1 MSLRQR
7 EEIQEVPRRLT
18 GSTSAKAAAKPLQR
32 LQAEVVSLRSQLRE
46 QTKQLAFFINTGKAL
61 TSTLELDKVL
71 DIIVERANRLIPCER
86 WSLLLVD
93 EGEGRRELII
103 RLAKDG
109 RRGSAK
115 PRPIAWGQG
124 PAGWVA
130 QQAKPLLIEDRQIPL
145 PPPLRNWK
153 FPRSG
158 FRSLLA
164 VPITNKRKILGVL
177 EMINRADGRPFD
189 ATDRDL
195 LLQLMGQAAI
205 AIERSQLYRRMNE
218 LTVTDDLTKLS
229 NFRHL
234 NQTLDI
240 EIRRCVRYGSVLSLI
255 FLDLDY
261 FKVVNDRYGHLMGSR
276 VLVEVAELLIRN
288 LRDVDIISR
297 YGGDEFVVVLPE
309 TGLRTTLA
317 IAKRLHRAFHR
328 HEFLSEEGLKFN
340 LTASFGIAG
349 FPDHARNKKDLI
361 RLADQAMYEA
371 KYGGRDRICMARGRA
386 TKEQGGRVRSHPF
399 PDSPLKR
406 AVQP

>member
-1 MSLRQR
+1 
-7 EEIQEVPRRLT
+7 VPRRLT
-18 GSTSAKAAAKPLQR
+18 GSASAKAGAKPLPR
-32 LQAEVVSLRSQLRE
+32 LQAEVVSLRSQLRDKA
-46 QTKQLAFFINTGKAL
+46 KQLAFFINTGKAL

-71 DIIVERANRLIPCER
+71 DIIVERAKRLIPCER

-93 EGEGRRELII
+93 EGEGRRQLTI
-103 RLAKDG
+103 RLAQDG
-109 RRGSAK
+109 RRGSVT

-130 QQAKPLLIEDRQIPL
+130 QQAKPLLIEDRQLPL
-145 PPPLRNWK
+145 PSALRDWK
-153 FPRSG
+153 LPRAG

-164 VPITNKRKILGVL
+164 VPITNKRKTLGVL

-195 LLQLMGQAAI
+195 LLQLTGQAAI
-205 AIERSQLYRRMNE
+205 AIERSQLYQRMAE
-218 LTVTDDLTKLS
+218 LTVTDDLTKLF

-234 NQTLDI
+234 DQTLDI

-261 FKVVNDRYGHLMGSR
+261 FKMVNDRYGHLMGSR

-309 TGLRTTLA
+309 TGLRTTQA
-317 IAKRLHRAFHR
+317 ITKRLHRAFHR
-328 HEFLSEEGLKFN
+328 HEFLSQEGLKLH

-371 KYGGRDRICMARGRA
+371 KYGGRDRVCMARRRT
-386 TKEQGGRVRSHPF
+386 TKGPGDQARSHPF
-399 PDSPLKR
+399 PASPLKR